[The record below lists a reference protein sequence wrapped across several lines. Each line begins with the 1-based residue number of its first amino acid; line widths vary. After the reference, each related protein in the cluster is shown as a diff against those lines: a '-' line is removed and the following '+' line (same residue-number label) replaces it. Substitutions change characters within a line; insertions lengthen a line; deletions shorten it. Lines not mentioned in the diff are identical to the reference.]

1 MIIHNKRGATLV
13 EAALI
18 FPLIIAGVMAV
29 LYIIIGLY
37 LSLSLQSSLQISARK
52 ECGESSETVYR
63 IEESGEYPLTNVM
76 IGLRPA
82 IVMEAERKYR
92 IRGLFNNEIS
102 RKEKG
107 RSYIIDEAEIIRLFY
122 CTKEV
127 FQ

>member
-1 MIIHNKRGATLV
+1 MIIHNKRGSALV

-18 FPLIIAGVMAV
+18 FPLVIAGVMAV
-29 LYIIIGLY
+29 LYIIIGSY
-37 LSLSLQSSLQISARK
+37 LSLSLQSSLQIAIRK

-63 IEESGEYPLTNVM
+63 IEESSEYPVTKVM

-82 IVMEAERKYR
+82 IAMEEERKYR

-107 RSYIIDEAEIIRLFY
+107 RSYIIDEAEIIRIFY